1 MGIMKPAHHTQEREV
16 FCQDALPWL
25 QEHGPVPGA
34 SLITS
39 LPDTSGLSEL
49 TLDEWRHWFVAA
61 AAACLRATPDE
72 GVTIFYQ
79 TDIKREGLWI
89 DKSYLCHQAAEQ
101 AGSQLLWHKIVCR
114 KSPGATAF
122 GRPGYGHLLCYSR
135 TVRDRIAQSYTDVLP
150 ETGQMTWSR
159 ATGVAACE
167 LACRYVRSH
176 TDSRVIVDPFCGT
189 GAILAVANRLG
200 FSAIGVELGR
210 RRASKARSLQ
220 L

>member
-1 MGIMKPAHHTQEREV
+1 MKPACQAPGRQVH
-16 FCQDALPWL
+16 CQDALPWL
-25 QEHGPVPGA
+25 REHSPLAGA

-39 LPDTSGLSEL
+39 LPDASGLSQLSLEQ
-49 TLDEWRHWFVAA
+49 WKQWFIEAA
-61 AAACLRATPDE
+61 SACLQATPDD

-79 TDIKREGLWI
+79 TDIKREGTWI
-89 DKSYLCHQAAEQ
+89 DKSYLCHRAADQ
-101 AGSQLLWHKIVCR
+101 IDAQLLWHKIVCR
-114 KSPGATAF
+114 KSPGVTAF

-135 TVRDRIAQSYTDVLP
+135 EVRDRIAQSYTDVLP

-159 ATGVAACE
+159 GTGVAACE

-176 TDSRVIVDPFCGT
+176 TDSKTIVDPFCGT

-200 FSAIGVELGR
+200 FPAIGVELGR
-210 RRASKARSLQ
+210 RRASRARTLE

>member
-1 MGIMKPAHHTQEREV
+1 MKPTSQDLDREV
-16 FCQDALPWL
+16 YCQDALPWL
-25 QEHGPVPGA
+25 QEHTPLTGA

-49 TLDEWRHWFVAA
+49 SLDEWKQWFVAA
-61 AAACLRATPDE
+61 SLACMNATPDD
-72 GVTIFYQ
+72 GVSIFYQ

-89 DKSYLCHQAAEQ
+89 DKSYLCQRAADL
-101 AGSQLLWHKIVCR
+101 AGAHLLWHKIVCR
-114 KSPGATAF
+114 KTPGATAF
-122 GRPGYGHLLCYSR
+122 GRPGYGHLLCFSR
-135 TVRDRIAQSYTDVLP
+135 GVRDRISQSYTDVLP
-150 ETGQMTWSR
+150 ETGEMTWSR

-176 TDSRVIVDPFCGT
+176 TESQKIVDPFCGT

-200 FSAIGVELGR
+200 FSAVGVELGR
-210 RRASKARSLQ
+210 RRASKARTLQ